1 MNGLMSGLFCRFDH
15 ACLYLQDGPEDD
27 DSWMTGGAADL
38 EAELAQR
45 QKELEGDVTKRAKRT
60 AQELDPTEAAPEF
73 DPSEMVSKLNVSSA
87 TCIYHCCNAMLVLLC
102 RTQHD
107 TYPLSVIR

>member
-1 MNGLMSGLFCRFDH
+1 
-15 ACLYLQDGPEDD
+15 LYLQDGPEDD